1 MSGLGG
7 VTAGGVSISGD
18 ELRERVARVIS
29 GFEAM
34 GVGAGDSVALLMRN
48 GITFIEASLAARHLG
63 AYAVPINWHN
73 APPEVGYVIRDCGA
87 NILIADP
94 ELMDAAKSNIPQ
106 HVRCIASDGQ
116 WDAWRDAH
124 APATTPSAGDLTSMI
139 YTSGTTGH
147 PKGVRRPAPTPEEA
161 ALIASIRKRLYGFQP
176 GMRALVSAPL
186 YHSAPN
192 VFALTVLQWSGSI
205 VLHDRFDARAT
216 LATIERERVTHLFA
230 VPTMFV
236 RLLALP
242 EAIRT
247 AHDLSSLCVVIH
259 AGAAC
264 PTHVKA
270 GMIDWWG
277 PVLQEYYGST
287 EMGAIAFCTSED
299 WLARPGTVGKQVDP
313 YRITIHNEDG
323 SIVPAGEQG
332 EIWVEVSGVP
342 DFTYHGDPAK
352 RAAMQRGR
360 AIASGDVGYFD
371 EDGYLFICGRKTDMI
386 ISGGVNIYPAEIE
399 AALMT
404 HADIIDCAVFG
415 LTNAE
420 FGEEVAAAIQPSPG
434 ATIDVKSVRDHLR
447 GRIAG
452 YKIPRKI
459 TFHETLPRQESGK
472 MFKRHLKIERETAE
486 QPS

>member
-247 AHDLSSLCVVIH
+247 AHDLSSLRVVIH
-259 AGAAC
+259 AGAA
-264 PTHVKA
+264 
-270 GMIDWWG
+270 
-277 PVLQEYYGST
+277 
-287 EMGAIAFCTSED
+287 
-299 WLARPGTVGKQVDP
+299 
-313 YRITIHNEDG
+313 
-323 SIVPAGEQG
+323 
-332 EIWVEVSGVP
+332 
-342 DFTYHGDPAK
+342 
-352 RAAMQRGR
+352 
-360 AIASGDVGYFD
+360 
-371 EDGYLFICGRKTDMI
+371 
-386 ISGGVNIYPAEIE
+386 
-399 AALMT
+399 
-404 HADIIDCAVFG
+404 
-415 LTNAE
+415 
-420 FGEEVAAAIQPSPG
+420 
-434 ATIDVKSVRDHLR
+434 
-447 GRIAG
+447 
-452 YKIPRKI
+452 
-459 TFHETLPRQESGK
+459 
-472 MFKRHLKIERETAE
+472 
-486 QPS
+486 

>member
-1 MSGLGG
+1 
-7 VTAGGVSISGD
+7 
-18 ELRERVARVIS
+18 
-29 GFEAM
+29 
-34 GVGAGDSVALLMRN
+34 
-48 GITFIEASLAARHLG
+48 
-63 AYAVPINWHN
+63 VPINWHN
-73 APPEVGYVIRDCGA
+73 APPEVGHVLRDCGA
-87 NILIADP
+87 NVLVADP
-94 ELMDAAKSNIPQ
+94 ELLETAQSHIPLHIQ
-106 HVRCIASDGQ
+106 CLASDSR
-116 WDAWRDAH
+116 WDAWRDSH
-124 APATTPSAGDLTSMI
+124 APATTPPAGDVSSMI

-147 PKGVRRPAPTPEEA
+147 PKGVRRPAPTPEET
-161 ALIASIRKRLYGFQP
+161 ALISSIRRRLYGFQP
-176 GMRALVSAPL
+176 DMRALVSAPL

-192 VFALTVLQWSGSI
+192 VFALTVLLWGGSI

-216 LATIERERVTHLFA
+216 LAAIERERVTHLFA

-242 EAIRT
+242 EDVRK
-247 AHDLSSLCVVIH
+247 AHDLSSLRCVIH

-264 PTHVKA
+264 PTHIKA

-313 YRITIHNEDG
+313 YHITIHAEDG
-323 SIVPAGEQG
+323 SILPAGVQG
-332 EIWVEVSGVP
+332 EIWVEVPGVP

-352 RAAMQRGR
+352 RAAMQRGD
-360 AIASGDVGYFD
+360 AIASGDIGYFD

-404 HADIIDCAVFG
+404 HADILDCAVFG
-415 LTNAE
+415 MPNAE
-420 FGEEVAAAIQPSPG
+420 FGEEVVAAVQRAPG
-434 ATIDVKSVRDHLR
+434 ATIDVKGVRDHLR

-459 TFHETLPRQESGK
+459 SFHETLPRQESGK
-472 MFKRHLKIERETAE
+472 MFKRHLQTEQDTAKLVV
-486 QPS
+486 SS